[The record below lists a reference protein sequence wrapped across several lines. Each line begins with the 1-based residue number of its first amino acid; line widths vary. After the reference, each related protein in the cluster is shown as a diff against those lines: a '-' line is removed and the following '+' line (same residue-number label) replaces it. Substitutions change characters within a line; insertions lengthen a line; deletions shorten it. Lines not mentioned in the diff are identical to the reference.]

1 MGLVMQFVVS
11 VLGKDLFVDGFG
23 GLTQNISEAQI
34 FETFAQAEVA
44 AFEAANDRTLGKAYG
59 LAWEIRSIGV
69 SN

>member
-1 MGLVMQFVVS
+1 MQFVVS

-23 GLTQNISEAQI
+23 ELTQNISEAQI
-34 FETFAQAEVA
+34 FVTFAQAEVA
-44 AFEAANDRTLGKAYG
+44 AFQAADSKTLGKRYG